1 MDYSSEDEG
10 TKVPNGQAKKGTR
23 GMPWH
28 QEPMKDVISCEKIRG
43 AANRLR
49 SVYVRMGKP
58 HYLKNSDHYVN
69 T

>member
-28 QEPMKDVISCEKIRG
+28 QEPMKEVISCENLRG
-43 AANRLR
+43 AANKR
-49 SVYVRMGKP
+49 
-58 HYLKNSDHYVN
+58 
-69 T
+69 